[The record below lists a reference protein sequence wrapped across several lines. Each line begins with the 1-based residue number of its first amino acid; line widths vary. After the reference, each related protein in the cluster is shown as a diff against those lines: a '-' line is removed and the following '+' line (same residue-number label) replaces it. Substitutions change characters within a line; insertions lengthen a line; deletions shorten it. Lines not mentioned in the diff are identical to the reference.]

1 MKSYLHAMKRKR
13 EKTSKLAK
21 KEQVLLSEK
30 LGKHAGNLASMHPKK
45 RDKKL
50 FNNVTKNKL
59 QKKETHVNR

>member
-13 EKTSKLAK
+13 ERTSKLAN

-30 LGKHAGNLASMHPKK
+30 LGKHAGNLASMHLKK

-50 FNNVTKNKL
+50 FKNVTVNKL
-59 QKKETHVNR
+59 QKIKTHVNR